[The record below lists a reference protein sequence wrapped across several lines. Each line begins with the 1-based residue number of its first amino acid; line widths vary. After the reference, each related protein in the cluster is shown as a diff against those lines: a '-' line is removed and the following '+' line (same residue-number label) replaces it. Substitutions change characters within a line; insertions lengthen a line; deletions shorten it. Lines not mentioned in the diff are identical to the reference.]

1 MTENLDFR
9 DENSASEAKALGQ
22 TQGAWTNALLAVLV
36 LVFLGQLYFQ
46 TQAQGFSTRI
56 SPLVLYQ
63 LGANHP
69 LAILNNGQYWRWLSS
84 CFLHIDILHIVMNG
98 MALRYLGRIVEEHYG
113 ARFMLLAFICTG
125 VAGSVVTTFWHMGQM
140 QYLSAGASGGLYG
153 LFGVIFVMGKRYKA
167 YLNPGFQ
174 QFLNQNLALL
184 IVVSFAPF
192 IDMWGH
198 FGGLAAGALLG
209 LLVTPRTMKQL
220 FAFLKASKSDA
231 FSQLNQIE
239 WEEKP

>member
-1 MTENLDFR
+1 MTEKSDFLN
-9 DENSASEAKALGQ
+9 DEPSGLESTSPTPGR
-22 TQGAWTNALLAVLV
+22 WTHGLLAVLV
-36 LVFLGQLYFQ
+36 LVFIGQLYFQ
-46 TQAQGFSTRI
+46 AELRGFSTRI

-69 LAILNNGQYWRWLSS
+69 IAILNNGQYWRWFSS

-98 MALRYLGRIVEEHYG
+98 IALRYLGRIVEEHYG
-113 ARFMLLAFICTG
+113 PRFLLLAFVCTG
-125 VAGSVVTTFWHMGQM
+125 FAGSVVTTFMHMGQM

-153 LFGVIFVMGKRYKA
+153 LFGVIFVMGKRFKD
-167 YLNPGFQ
+167 YLHPGFQ

-209 LLVTPRTMKQL
+209 LFFMPKTMQEL
-220 FAFLKASKSDA
+220 FAQIKAA
-231 FSQLNQIE
+231 EQRHMEHLNHIE
-239 WEEKP
+239 WENNN